1 MSQCK
6 PTSTPLEHN
15 AKLYIDDDTK
25 EENGTLYHQLVGSS
39 NYLTSIRLDI
49 AYSVNIL
56 SQFIT
61 GLVKDTRKLQGKS
74 FNT

>member
-56 SQFIT
+56 S
-61 GLVKDTRKLQGKS
+61 
-74 FNT
+74 